1 MGFRSTLECA
11 KDIYNNNYY
20 YYYYYYYDYYYYY
33 YFLHFD
39 HASTFVSGAWS
50 VCVCLYIFN
59 TCKDQA

>member
-1 MGFRSTLECA
+1 MIFLLMGFRSTLECA
-11 KDIYNNNYY
+11 KDIY
-20 YYYYYYYDYYYYY
+20 YYDYDYDYY

>member
-11 KDIYNNNYY
+11 KDIY
-20 YYYYYYYDYYYYY
+20 YYYYYDYYDY